1 MWDMFI
7 NPSNLFFSI
16 SICLMFFIG
25 ILEVFL
31 LITGLSSQ
39 GFLEQFLPS
48 SLDSSPEMIVD
59 HQSSI
64 WIQFLDWLYLGRIP
78 VLIWLIIFLTTF
90 SIVGFLAQSIIHHVF
105 GSFLTVWLITPLVL
119 VVCMPFVRLFSR
131 WIVKIIP
138 KDETTAIHSDDLIGL
153 RAEIIL
159 GTARLHYPAQAKL
172 KDRFGQTHYILVEPE
187 ADEIFVQGQQVL
199 LTQRSFKGFQAI
211 SQ

>member
-64 WIQFLDWLYLGRIP
+64 WIQFLD
-78 VLIWLIIFLTTF
+78 
-90 SIVGFLAQSIIHHVF
+90 
-105 GSFLTVWLITPLVL
+105 
-119 VVCMPFVRLFSR
+119 
-131 WIVKIIP
+131 
-138 KDETTAIHSDDLIGL
+138 
-153 RAEIIL
+153 
-159 GTARLHYPAQAKL
+159 
-172 KDRFGQTHYILVEPE
+172 
-187 ADEIFVQGQQVL
+187 
-199 LTQRSFKGFQAI
+199 
-211 SQ
+211 